1 MRKSLKNNI
10 LKNNSSSEDLA
21 SAFNTLP
28 VGIVIFNENQV
39 LFINKA
45 AVNIFKLSAA
55 QSRQISSKSIYDFIL
70 PEYFERIRTNNKK
83 ILKGEEFPPLHIRA
97 RNAKKEI
104 IDLEVKSNT
113 IVFNGKKSI
122 QTVFTDISER
132 VRSETQLTESKN
144 DLNLIL
150 RGIDEIVYYIDFRDQ
165 RKMRFMSEHISG
177 VLGVSPVDYEKEYIG
192 GGKKLLKHIH
202 PDDVAGVVKT
212 SEKLKKEKKPQTFI
226 YRFKNFKT
234 GAYIWLEERV
244 FPQLDAKKN
253 HIGNLGISRD
263 ITREKEN
270 TENLLKSEEKFKLI
284 AEKSN
289 DIIYFFTYNP
299 QAQYLYV
306 SPAAQRIL
314 GAAPAQ
320 FYKDPYFMS
329 KRVVNQREYKMLDR
343 KIKADQ
349 KSNSLQPRNYIFQY
363 KTPSGKIIWLEENYA
378 PIADAG
384 GNIQF
389 ILGIMKDITS
399 EKIYRQE
406 IEQKWLN
413 YRNLVEGLPI
423 GIFIHESGKIIFG
436 NKEAYRITGLNP
448 KKDNSQLSLV
458 NLIVPQQ
465 RALARERLVKSMQG
479 QDVPQR
485 EYELLSGNGR
495 QKISIVLNSK
505 PVIYNGKNAVQLT
518 FQDISKERQLE
529 KEKNRAELAE
539 RINKELWNEI
549 EQRTKMENKLN
560 SIFESTTHLIW
571 TVNRNFELT
580 SCNKNLADV
589 FIDKFGVRPKIGV
602 RLDSILSEKDRQDY
616 ADYWYP
622 FYARVLLGNSLKF
635 ERKDWNSKGDEF
647 YREIFIN
654 PIRNESG
661 EIIEI
666 ACLAHDISGNKKF
679 EQQILS
685 QSAKLNAIFESTSHL
700 IWTVD
705 RNLNLTSYNKN
716 YFKLIKDNLGAQSY
730 KNVIAIEDTIKDK
743 AMLKFWIGKYRE
755 VLKGRQQVFVHKST
769 GSDGA
774 IVFREMYLHPIYS
787 NNEVIEVSVI
797 AQDITERIK
806 NEEQIIEQSAKL
818 KAIFES
824 GSQLMWTIN
833 RNLELTSFNTNYAEA
848 LYGLYGVYPEVNKNF
863 RKLTDGK
870 TGPFQAFWDEKYEKA
885 FNGQALEFTTD
896 RMNLDGTKV
905 YRQYVL
911 YPIKNEKGQVT
922 EVSGLGFD
930 ITENKLN
937 EEKIKASLQEKEVLL
952 KEVHHRVKN
961 NMQVISSILN
971 LQSSYVKDTYA
982 LNLLKEC
989 QNRIKSMAFIHEAL
1003 YQNKNFESVNFSE
1016 YISTIS
1022 KNLLHSYSVGGE
1034 KIRLVLTLD
1043 NLFLNLDTSIP
1054 CGLII
1059 NEILSNSLK
1068 YAFPDNREGIIF
1080 VTLKHYNK
1088 KIHIEVGDN
1097 GIGIP
1102 ESIDIKNTQSLGL
1115 QLVDTLVEQI
1125 NGTLVLQRTK
1135 GTKFIIEFNS
1145 N

>member
-1 MRKSLKNNI
+1 MRKSQKNSLLENT
-10 LKNNSSSEDLA
+10 SSSGDLA

-55 QSRQISSKSIYDFIL
+55 QSKQITSKSIYDFIL
-70 PEYFERIRTNNKK
+70 PEYFDRIRTNNKK

-132 VRSETQLTESKN
+132 VRSEKALTESKN

-165 RKMRFMSEHISG
+165 RKMRFLSEHISG
-177 VLGVSPVDYEKEYIG
+177 VLGVSPTDYEKEYVK
-192 GGKKLLKHIH
+192 GGKKLLKHVH
-202 PDDVAGVVKT
+202 PDDIDGVVKA
-212 SEKLKKEKKPQTFI
+212 SEKLKKDKKPLSFV

-234 GAYIWLEERV
+234 GEYIWLEERI
-244 FPQLDAKKN
+244 FPQLDEKKN

-263 ITREKEN
+263 ITREKES

-289 DIIYFFTYNP
+289 DIIYFFTYQP
-299 QAQYLYV
+299 QAKYLYV
-306 SPAAQRIL
+306 SPAAQRVL
-314 GAAPAQ
+314 EAAPSA

-329 KRVVNQREYKMLDR
+329 KRVVNQREYKKLDQ

-349 KSNSLQPRNYIFQY
+349 KHNSLQPKNYIFQF
-363 KTPSGKIIWLEENYA
+363 KTDSGRVIWLEENYA
-378 PIADAG
+378 PITDAE
-384 GNIQF
+384 GNVQF

-423 GIFIHESGKIIFG
+423 GIFIHESGRIIFG
-436 NKEAYRITGLNP
+436 NKEAYKITGLNP
-448 KKDNSQLSLV
+448 RKDHSQLSLV
-458 NLIVPQQ
+458 NLIVPEQ
-465 RALARERLVKSMQG
+465 RQLARERLVKSMKG
-479 QDVPQR
+479 EEIAQR
-485 EYELLSGNGR
+485 EYELLGNNK

-529 KEKNRAELAE
+529 KEKSRAELAE
-539 RINKELWNEI
+539 RHNKELLNEI
-549 EQRTKMENKLN
+549 EQRNKIENKLN

-580 SCNKNLADV
+580 SFNKNMAEV
-589 FIDKFGVRPKIGV
+589 FADKFGVMPEIGV
-602 RLDSILSEKDRQDY
+602 RLDEILSEKHRQDY

-622 FYARVLLGNSLKF
+622 FYSRVLLGNSLKF
-635 ERKDWNSKGDEF
+635 ERKDWNSRGDEF

-716 YFKLIKDNLGAQSY
+716 YFRLIKDNLGAQPY
-730 KNVIAIEDTIKDK
+730 KNVIAIEDTIKDR

-755 VLKGRQQVFVHKST
+755 VLKGRQQVFVHKSI
-769 GSDGA
+769 GSSGET
-774 IVFREMYLHPIYS
+774 VFREMYLHPIYS
-787 NNEVIEVSVI
+787 NNEVTEVSVI

-806 NEEQIIEQSAKL
+806 NEEQILEQSAKL

-833 RNLELTSFNTNYAEA
+833 RNMELTSFNTNYAEA

-863 RKLTDGK
+863 RMLSGGK
-870 TGPFQAFWDEKYEKA
+870 TAPFQGFWDDKYEKA
-885 FNGQALEFTTD
+885 FNGQAIEFTTD
-896 RMNLDGTKV
+896 RVNLNGTKV

-911 YPIKNEKGQVT
+911 YPIKNEKGQVI

-1003 YQNKNFESVNFSE
+1003 YQNKNFESVNFTE

-1080 VTLKHYNK
+1080 VTLKNNSK